1 MLCNYILRITSGGV
15 RFMYSMLID
24 FLFIVIVLNLFALA
38 LLVIFLWNARI
49 NLRRQV
55 EVRRFIIITVNAAK
69 TAHSSEAA
77 AAQLNIS
84 LNEFLKYCKDKGI
97 ETPEERKEK
106 RDRIQKKKEEQERKM
121 MEDEAAWHAEQQKID
136 DKRHKE
142 IEEEAKKRKQRL
154 QKFGFK

>member
-1 MLCNYILRITSGGV
+1 MKIPEILRYLRIV
-15 RFMYSMLID
+15 RKWWWVVT
-24 FLFIVIVLNLFALA
+24 LFVAATVGT
-38 LLVIFLWNARI
+38 LLVLAYLTEANYEATVTMYVSAPPPQEVPLYSKFGQQA
-49 NLRRQV
+49 LRDEIEQTR
-55 EVRRFIIITVNAAK
+55 
-69 TAHSSEAA
+69 
-77 AAQLNIS
+77 IS